1 MGMFDDLIP
10 ATPGGMFDDLI
21 PAGPVPETPPVEA
34 SGETWME
41 YLNGLTQKIA
51 SGTTFNW
58 GDELA
63 AQAGSLGGL
72 GPSLL
77 GTKTAQQIRDDLRG
91 QEKTFTERHPYQALG
106 AEVAGSLATGLG
118 TGATAARLLGGAPGL
133 VRSAAGAGL
142 TAAPLGALSET
153 GRLEGE
159 DLTLGDYGQAAL
171 EGGTTAGA
179 FGLGFGA
186 AGHGLARVV
195 GPWATEAAQRLSD
208 RGIRLTPGQLI
219 GPNARRLE
227 DIVTSI
233 PGVNMVLRNRRRD
246 TVEDFNR
253 EAVNDTLAPLGQQVA
268 SGAGVGHELI
278 AAAGNEISDAYQ
290 RAIPRLIGVWDNN
303 LARDVNNIA
312 QTLPPDQ
319 QRVFTDFVTRELM
332 NVTGGQR
339 GAQIAGDDMQAL
351 IQKFRE
357 RSTALNTRGTS
368 HHDYELGRGFG
379 HAAEAIE
386 QNMGVHSPA
395 DAMALFQQADEA
407 FANLVRIE
415 KAAGMADEGIFSPA
429 MLKNA
434 VRMSDRSSR
443 KRRVARGEALMQGL
457 SDDAKVVAGNTL
469 ADSGTPERSLASTL
483 LIGGGAAAIN
493 PTLLLGPAAL
503 AALYSRYPVAAFQAA
518 ATRGAPGRTAVRRAV
533 EAFTRAGAPA
543 FGATATIG
551 ED

>member
-268 SGAGVGHELI
+268 PGAGVGHELI

-290 RAIPRLIGVWDNN
+290 RAIPRLLGV
-303 LARDVNNIA
+303 RDVNLNRDMANIA
-312 QTLPPDQ
+312 NTLPRDQ
-319 QRVFTDFVTRELM
+319 QNTFMQFIASELD
-332 NVTGGQR
+332 NVAPGVNAR
-339 GAQIAGDDMQAL
+339 IVGDDMQAL

-368 HHDYELGRGFG
+368 QHDFELGRAFG
-379 HAAEAIE
+379 HAADAVE
-386 QNMGVHSPA
+386 QNMGLHSPA

-518 ATRGAPGRTAVRRAV
+518 ATRGAPGRTAARRAV